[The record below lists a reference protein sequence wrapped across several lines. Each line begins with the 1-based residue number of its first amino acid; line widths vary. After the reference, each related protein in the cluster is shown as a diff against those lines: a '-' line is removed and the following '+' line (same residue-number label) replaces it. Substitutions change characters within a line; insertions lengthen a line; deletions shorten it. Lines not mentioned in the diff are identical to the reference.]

1 MTAAKC
7 IVFALQYTSICDACL
22 LHHRTPTHTFDSIP
36 CRRFPAINTFQTMV
50 ASWRWLIRLS
60 KNLCL
65 PFRHVCALF
74 ISGRHAQPQ
83 VLILVNLRS
92 PCLQGMLA
100 GSSHES
106 LDGRASL
113 PRMKSYDAVV
123 FDTLRVS
130 PEDFAVS
137 TCMNT
142 LFYSRYAFQ
151 EICLS

>member
-1 MTAAKC
+1 MYCFCTAVHEYMWRML
-7 IVFALQYTSICDACL
+7 ITSSHSHPYL
-22 LHHRTPTHTFDSIP
+22 WFDSMSTFSSNQYISNHGCFLKMIDQIVEKSLP
-36 CRRFPAINTFQTMV
+36 SFPTRVCTFYQWST
-50 ASWRWLIRLS
+50 RT
-60 KNLCL
+60 
-65 PFRHVCALF
+65 
-74 ISGRHAQPQ
+74 GPQ